1 VYSDRKP
8 ALKPTP
14 GAGCVKDLLQSEAA
28 APAGSDAGME
38 QLLHFISRLRANEPN
53 ARCQVPEG
61 PLSPI
66 ARALNEL
73 ATELDVRRTATGD
86 EFGPQSLVEHASSI
100 MLVCDAQER
109 IRYANY
115 TVPGLTPDMIRGKSV
130 YEFAAPQDVERIR
143 GFYQKLLTTGE
154 TVEFENQTVAEAG
167 SGYFRSRAAPIRSG
181 GKITGFTLITTDITD
196 LKNTQLRLEQ
206 SLRRLEQSNRELE
219 SFASVASHDLQEPLR
234 KIQSF
239 GERLKT
245 SAESVLSPEARD
257 YLERMQSAATRMRR
271 LIDDLLTFSR
281 VSSQAKP
288 FTSVNLS
295 QIAQEVLGDLEVAI
309 EQAGASVTVGPLPSL
324 KADPTQMRQ
333 LLQNLLSNALKF
345 RQEGVAPRISV
356 TGTVDTAARRC
367 ELKIEDNG
375 IGFDEKYLDRL
386 FNLFQRLHGQSK
398 YAGTGIGLA
407 ICRKIVDRHG
417 GTVTARSAPGQG
429 ATFIITLPLE
439 QTTSP

>member
-1 VYSDRKP
+1 
-8 ALKPTP
+8 
-14 GAGCVKDLLQSEAA
+14 VKDLLQSEASA
-28 APAGSDAGME
+28 AAQADSEAAME
-38 QLLHFISRLRANEPN
+38 QLLRFIARLRANEPN
-53 ARCQVPEG
+53 VRCHVPEG
-61 PLSPI
+61 PLSPL
-66 ARALNEL
+66 AKALNEL
-73 ATELDVRRTATGD
+73 ATELDVRRTSTPD
-86 EFGPQSLVEHASSI
+86 QFGLQALVEHASSL
-100 MLVCDAQER
+100 MMVCDTEQR
-109 IRYANY
+109 IRYMNY
-115 TVPGLTPDMIRGKSV
+115 TVPGLTPEMIRGRSI
-130 YEFAAPQDVERIR
+130 YDFILPHDLERVR
-143 GFYQKLLTTGE
+143 GLYQKLLKTGE
-154 TVEFENQTVAEAG
+154 TVEFETQVNAEAG
-167 SGYFRSRAAPIRSG
+167 NGHFRTRAAPIRSG
-181 GKITGFTLITTDITD
+181 GEITGFTAIITEITD

-206 SLRRLEQSNRELE
+206 SLRKLEQSNRELE

-239 GERLKT
+239 GERLKS
-245 SAESVLSPEARD
+245 SAEGVLSPEARD

-309 EQAGASVTVGPLPSL
+309 EQAGAAVTVGPLPTL
-324 KADPTQMRQ
+324 KGDATQMRQ

-356 TGTVDTAARRC
+356 TATVDTAARRC
-367 ELKIEDNG
+367 ELKVADNG

-386 FNLFQRLHGQSK
+386 FNLFQRLHGQGK

-417 GTVTARSAPGQG
+417 GSITARSAPGQG
-429 ATFIITLPLE
+429 ATFLITLPLE
-439 QTTSP
+439 QHSSL